1 MSPEERFA
9 ELVRLPD
16 DDVSLL
22 EITGLIGVALEPR
35 HDIAT
40 LGPSLD
46 SLARGCSWSFDG
58 VMESLFGRG
67 RLTGNRTDYG
77 NPRNSCLHHVLAT
90 GLGIPITLSVVAIE
104 VGRRVG
110 VTIDG
115 IGLPGHF
122 MVASGGRYADPFH
135 LGRIIAADD
144 LPSAWRAV
152 TGSRGPLDPRL
163 LEPLPPR
170 SIALRMLNNL
180 KAGFVAAGDARS
192 LAVLARLRGAYPEL
206 IGERDEHERW
216 LRIWN

>member
-9 ELVRLPD
+9 ELVHLPD
-16 DDVSLL
+16 DEVSLL
-22 EITGLIGVALEPR
+22 EITALIGVALEPR
-35 HDIAT
+35 HDLAE
-40 LGPSLD
+40 LDGLLD
-46 SLARGCSWSFDG
+46 SLARGCAWSFDG
-58 VMESLFGRG
+58 VMEALFVRG
-67 RLTGNRTDYG
+67 RLTGNRGDYG
-77 NPRNSCLHHVLAT
+77 NPRNSCLHHVLST

-135 LGRIIAADD
+135 LGRIIPADE

-163 LEPLPPR
+163 LAPLPPR
-170 SIALRMLNNL
+170 AVALRMLNNL
-180 KAGFVAAGDARS
+180 KAGFLATNDHRG

-206 IGERDEHERW
+206 VGERDEHERW
-216 LRIWN
+216 LRVWN